1 MAFFL
6 QLGQQKVGE
15 DGIAQRRIKKIGNR
29 IGGESRGKGGYGSGI
44 VQERRARHRKLEKL
58 LIGEQTAELR
68 RS

>member
-15 DGIAQRRIKKIGNR
+15 NGIGQRRIKKTGNR
-29 IGGESRGKGGYGSGI
+29 IGGESGNKGGYGSGF
-44 VQERRARHRKLEKL
+44 VQERRSRHKKLEKL
-58 LIGEQTAELR
+58 LLREQTSELR